1 MEPSLLVADEPVS
14 ALDVS
19 IQAQIV
25 NLLMEVRKRLD
36 LAILFISHDLAVVG
50 RLCDRV
56 AVMYF
61 VRIVEVAETRAL
73 FRAPRHPYTEALFS
87 AVPWVDAASAR
98 DRIVLTGELPSPL
111 SPPSGCAFRTRC
123 RYAIPDCAN
132 TVLPLGDVGGGRLT
146 ACIRPD
152 LSLRPAT

>member
-1 MEPSLLVADEPVS
+1 
-14 ALDVS
+14 
-19 IQAQIV
+19 
-25 NLLMEVRKRLD
+25 
-36 LAILFISHDLAVVG
+36 VG
-50 RLCDRV
+50 HLCDRV

-61 VRIVEVAETRAL
+61 GRIVEVAETRAL

-87 AVPWVDAASAR
+87 AVPRVDPASAR

-123 RYAIPDCAN
+123 RYAIPDCAK
-132 TVLPLGDVGGGRLT
+132 TVPPLADVGGGRLT

-152 LSLRPAT
+152 LSLRPATAAPAPTAVLGGMGTRPGSCGQRL